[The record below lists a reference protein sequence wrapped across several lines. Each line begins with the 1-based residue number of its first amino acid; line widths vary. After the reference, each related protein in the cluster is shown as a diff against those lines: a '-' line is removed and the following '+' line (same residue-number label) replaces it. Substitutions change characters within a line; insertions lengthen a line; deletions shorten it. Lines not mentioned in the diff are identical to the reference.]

1 MANKKPTSLTQKQKD
16 NIIELFF
23 ARVTNTERA
32 RKIIRVASALADEPD
47 DDAFY
52 SAIYKYSLAENWPN
66 LERDYDE
73 FVIPGDFGVANIEML
88 NPRRARKLD

>member
-1 MANKKPTSLTQKQKD
+1 MASKKAKALTQAQKD

-23 ARVTNTERA
+23 ERVTNPERA
-32 RKIIRVASALADEPD
+32 RKIIRLAYSLADEPD

-73 FVIPGDFGVANIEML
+73 LVIPGDFGALNNEMM
-88 NPRRARKLD
+88 NPKRPRSRD